1 MDMTQKIKM
10 AEKYAGISESELAR
24 KLGKTPQAFGQRV
37 RTGKFSA
44 PELEDIAKALGGEF
58 VFYFQFPNGDK
69 V

>member
-37 RTGKFSA
+37 RTGKFSV